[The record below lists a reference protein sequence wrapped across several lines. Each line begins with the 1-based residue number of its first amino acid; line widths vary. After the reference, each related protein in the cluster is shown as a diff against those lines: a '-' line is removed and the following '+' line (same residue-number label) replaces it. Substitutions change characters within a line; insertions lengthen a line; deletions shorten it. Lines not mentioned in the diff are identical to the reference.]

1 MEKKTVIKKNQE
13 GYGYKYSDLS
23 QIHEYLESN
32 DLRYYQFIKNLDGVD
47 YIFTQKQ
54 ILKDDKYVNDGE
66 PVQGCRVV
74 QAILSGK
81 SNPAQ
86 EQGSALTYA
95 RRYSLL
101 MAYGLS
107 TEDDDAESLT
117 TNKITP
123 KQTYTQPKTDTI
135 SGVTETHL
143 RKFIAEQ
150 NIANEKVIST
160 LQKFNKNK
168 LIELHDS
175 EVEDFKKGLTNG
187 N

>member
-1 MEKKTVIKKNQE
+1 MEKKTVIKKNQQ

-32 DLRYYQFIKNLDGVD
+32 DLRYYQFIKNLEGVD

-54 ILKDDKYVNDGE
+54 ILKDDKYINDGE

-117 TNKITP
+117 TT
-123 KQTYTQPKTDTI
+123 KQTYNKQPIQQKVETI
-135 SGVTETHL
+135 SGITETQL

-150 NIANEKVIST
+150 NIANEKVIKA
-160 LQKFNKNK
+160 LQTFGIKK
-168 LIELHDS
+168 LIELKDS
-175 EVEDFKKGLTNG
+175 DVNNFMKEISE
-187 N
+187 